1 VSSWSNYCVISVS
14 GSTVAS
20 PSGCILILRV
30 ALSHNLGK
38 LDPGYELPKNRI
50 LRCYDGT
57 RKAFMAKIRDWTID
71 FDAPNIMWISADPG
85 AGKSTI
91 ASHIAHD
98 LKLDHRL
105 GSFFSFDRTA
115 QSSPSVLWR
124 MNAHELAS
132 TYPPCSTSI
141 AANLSNFSQNT
152 TAGEI
157 FREFIEKP
165 LQQLASNP
173 DCVSTARLPVVV
185 IDALDECAID
195 RDALLSN
202 IKKWSEL
209 PRIFKLVVTSRRED
223 DIASVFSGS
232 PHIPHYP
239 LPIPTGAVVD
249 PESIDDI
256 RRYIDHRLHQIRA
269 RHKYLD
275 STWPGQDAMDHLTQ
289 GAAGLFIW
297 AVTATRFIED
307 FDPEARLSRIMSV
320 GLSSTGGPEGVY
332 VLYRQLLETSLPSD
346 LPELSQSFPSIAGAI
361 VVSQKALSAAQLSQL
376 LRVKRSVVEF
386 VQQRLQPVLEGGEL
400 VRFSHKSFVDFLTQ
414 HGNDSAVGA
423 DQLDTPHTCPK
434 IFRVHTQEAH
444 HLLLLSSF
452 DLMNEQLRFNICD
465 MTSSFLPNS
474 SLLSD
479 HFRNA
484 ITPTVE
490 YACRF
495 WDVHLSNSPLH
506 FDILSAPFLRTFL
519 NEKLLFWLEALS
531 GLGAFHGAYP
541 ALAVLLGRIQR
552 ANRTQSVIIVL
563 YGVLKQI

>member
-1 VSSWSNYCVISVS
+1 
-14 GSTVAS
+14 
-20 PSGCILILRV
+20 
-30 ALSHNLGK
+30 
-38 LDPGYELPKNRI
+38 
-50 LRCYDGT
+50 
-57 RKAFMAKIRDWTID
+57 MAKIRDWTID
-71 FDAPNIMWISADPG
+71 LDAPNIMWISAHPG

-98 LKLDHRL
+98 LKVDHRL
-105 GSFFSFDRTA
+105 GSFFSFDRTT

-124 MNAHELAS
+124 MNAYELAS
-132 TYPPCSTSI
+132 TYPPCRASI

-165 LQQLASNP
+165 LQQLASHP

-185 IDALDECAID
+185 IDALDECVTD

-209 PRIFKLVVTSRRED
+209 PRIFKLVVTSRREN
-223 DIASVFSGS
+223 DITRLFSGS
-232 PHIPHYP
+232 QHIPHYP
-239 LPIPTGAVVD
+239 LPIPTGAAAD

-256 RRYIDHRLHQIRA
+256 RCYIDHRIDQIRA
-269 RHKYLD
+269 RHNYLE
-275 STWPGQDAMDHLTQ
+275 STWPGQDATAHLTQ

-307 FDPEARLSRIMSV
+307 YDPEERLSRIMSV
-320 GLSSTGGPEGVY
+320 GLSSAGGPEGVY
-332 VLYRQLLETSLPSD
+332 VLYRQLLGSSFPSD
-346 LPELSQSFPSIAGAI
+346 LPELSKSFPSIAGAI

-386 VQQRLQPVLEGGEL
+386 VQQRLRPVLEGGEQ

-414 HGNDSAVGA
+414 HENDSAEDV
-423 DQLDTPHTCPK
+423 DQPDTLHACPK

-444 HLLLLSSF
+444 HLVLLSSF
-452 DLMNEQLRFNICD
+452 RLMNEQLRFNICN
-465 MTSSFLPNS
+465 MRSSFLPNS
-474 SLLSD
+474 SFSSE

-484 ITPTVE
+484 IPPALD

-495 WDVHLSNSPLH
+495 WDVHLSHSPPE
-506 FDILSAPFLRTFL
+506 FDILSAPFLRHFL
-519 NEKLLFWLEALS
+519 DEKLLFWLEALS
-531 GLGAFHGAYP
+531 GLEAFHNASP
-541 ALAVLLGRIQR
+541 ALAILLGRIQSTT
-552 ANRTQSVIIVL
+552 RTQSVSAVS
-563 YGVLKQI
+563 YGV